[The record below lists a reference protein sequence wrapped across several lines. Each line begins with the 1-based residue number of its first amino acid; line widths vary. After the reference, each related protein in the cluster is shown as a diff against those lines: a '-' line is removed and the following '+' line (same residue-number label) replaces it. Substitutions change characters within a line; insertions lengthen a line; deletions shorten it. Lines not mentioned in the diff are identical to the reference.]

1 MKVSMLLSVII
12 LLIFSSCSNKTNI
25 QDGSSEIIMPEPPVI
40 IYRTSGNFTENVAV
54 SLTDEGDSLKSF
66 PAPADIRA
74 RLKAVSPVKLIN
86 GFFLDRQGISENT
99 AFLNYTFEEFSK
111 LKTTPKASELLD
123 EIKERDA
130 ITEIYRCPFKRS
142 DPELV
147 NKLNQLIN
155 DERFEQCQA
164 LHRN

>member
-1 MKVSMLLSVII
+1 MLLSVIA
-12 LLIFSSCSNKTNI
+12 LLMFTTCSNKTNI
-25 QDGSSEIIMPEPPVI
+25 QDGGNEIIMPEPPVI
-40 IYRTSGNFTENVAV
+40 IYKTSGNFTENVAV
-54 SLTDEGDSLKSF
+54 SLTDEGDGLKSF

-74 RLKAVSPVKLIN
+74 RLNTVSPVKLHN
-86 GFFLDRQGISENT
+86 GFLYDRQGIGENT
-99 AFLNYTFEEFSK
+99 AFLNYTFEEYSK
-111 LKTTPKASELLD
+111 LRTTPKASELFD

-155 DERFEQCQA
+155 DGRFEQCQA